1 MEFYVIIASFLSRP
15 LFLQGADSAFRPVHY
30 FVRKANESI
39 ESDVEALRG
48 DWVRI
53 GNDYREAVKQAEGL
67 GTTRDNLTLQAR

>member
-15 LFLQGADSAFRPVHY
+15 LFLQGADGAFRPIHY
-30 FVRKANESI
+30 LTRKASETT

-53 GNDYREAVKQAEGL
+53 GNDYREAIRQVEAPGAA
-67 GTTRDNLTLQAR
+67 RDNLTLQAR